1 LEINN
6 LVDIYEKYIEKY
18 REIETFVD
26 FDGKKWQG
34 ISGRQFQKSGRNLSS
49 FLKFQGIK
57 KGDKV
62 LLVANDRAEWHL
74 SDYAILSIGAVV
86 VPVYSTLNSKDT
98 AFIAVHSD
106 AKCAIVSS
114 PLIAD
119 KLSDGEKW
127 VGDLREVIVMEHKA
141 NLRREGL
148 LYFDEALKL
157 GEEILNSSKE
167 NVLNEKIDEDDIAS
181 IIYTSGTTGEIKGVI
196 LSHKNFVSNAG
207 AVLERFELSDDD
219 CALVFLPLAHSFE
232 RLTNYAYMW
241 GGLKI
246 SYAESIDKLVSNM
259 QDIKPT
265 IICSVPRFFER
276 VYVKIMENAS
286 SSSYLK
292 RNFIRYGIK
301 VAKKWAKLK
310 VLDKKINVFLSVIR
324 FFFDLTFYS
333 KIRKMFGGRMRF
345 FASGG
350 APLNIDL
357 QAFFYGAGVKI
368 IQGYGLTETS
378 PILTADDEKIH
389 FGSVGKP
396 LSNVEIKIAED
407 GEILAK
413 GPNVMKGYFKNEEE
427 TKESFTEDG
436 FFKTGD
442 IGHFDDKGRLFITD
456 RKKEIIVTSQGKNIA
471 PQIIESELLQNEYVS
486 QAVVVGDNRPYLGAL
501 IYPNWENVIA
511 YAERKKINYNQVVD
525 LIEDQQIKH
534 LFKDVLK
541 QANVHLSRFERL
553 RTFAI
558 LPEELTIE
566 KGEITPTLKLK
577 RKVILQKH
585 KFLVNKMYSHS
596 RIRSRA

>member
-1 LEINN
+1 MEIKN

-18 REIETFVD
+18 RETETFIG
-26 FDGKKWQG
+26 FDGRKWQG
-34 ISGRQFQKSGRNLSS
+34 ISGRQFQKLGRNLSS
-49 FLKFQGIK
+49 FLKSQGVE

-62 LLVANDRAEWHL
+62 LLVANDRTEWHL

-86 VPVYSTLNSKDT
+86 VPVYSTLNAKDT
-98 AFIAVHSD
+98 AFIAVHSE

-119 KLSDGEKW
+119 KLSDGEKF
-127 VGDLREVIVMEHKA
+127 VGNLNEVVVMEHKS

-157 GEEILNSSKE
+157 GEEISMSSK
-167 NVLNEKIDEDDIAS
+167 VDMLNAKIDEEDIAS

-219 CALVFLPLAHSFE
+219 CAMVFLPLAHSFE

-241 GGLKI
+241 GELKI
-246 SYAESIDKLVSNM
+246 SYAESIDKLISNM
-259 QDIKPT
+259 QDVKPT
-265 IICSVPRFFER
+265 IICSVPRFFEK
-276 VYVKIMENAS
+276 VYVKIIENAS
-286 SSSYLK
+286 SSFYLK
-292 RNFIRYGIK
+292 RNFIHYGMK
-301 VAKKWAKLK
+301 VAKKWAKSK
-310 VLDKKINVFLSVIR
+310 TMDKKINVFILVMK
-324 FFFDLTFYS
+324 FFFDLTFYRR
-333 KIRKMFGGRMRF
+333 IRKMFGGRIRF

-350 APLNIDL
+350 APLNVDL
-357 QAFFYGAGVKI
+357 QAFFYGVGIKI

-413 GPNVMKGYFKNEEE
+413 GPNVMKGYFKNEED

-442 IGHFDDKGRLFITD
+442 IGHLDNKGRLFITD

-471 PQIIESELLQNEYVS
+471 PQIIESQLLQNEYVA
-486 QAVVVGDNRPYLGAL
+486 QAVVVGDNKPYPGAL
-501 IYPNWENVIA
+501 IYPNWDNVIA
-511 YAERKKINYNQVVD
+511 YAERKKINFNLVQD
-525 LIEDQQIKH
+525 LIENQQINN

-541 QANVHLSRFERL
+541 KANVHLSRFERL

-577 RKVILQKH
+577 RKVILQNY
-585 KFLVNKMYSHS
+585 KFLVDKMYSHS
-596 RIRSRA
+596 AIVVTH